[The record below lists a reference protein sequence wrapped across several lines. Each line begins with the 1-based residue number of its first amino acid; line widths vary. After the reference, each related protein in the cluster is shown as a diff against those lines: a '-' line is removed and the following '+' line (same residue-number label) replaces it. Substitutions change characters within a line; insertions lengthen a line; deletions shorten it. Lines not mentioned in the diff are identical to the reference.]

1 MNTVSGLVKILLG
14 VATLGLV
21 PAFFPKFV
29 CWMPPPV
36 SEQMRRSKQ
45 RRVIPEGYPCLSDS
59 NSEKEEKEQ
68 KKSSEKLAASFS
80 WYERLYLFWTTPIV
94 IFVFDKINSLCIT
107 LMFTIWFVAHRQAV
121 SSGQHRISIMPLELS
136 PDLDVEPL
144 QGVEIYLCIYFAC
157 SCARELTEILCEI
170 AADAGN
176 AGLHLIVKH
185 YFFNFWNVLDM
196 GEILAFFVGIG
207 FRVQCEGS
215 SCMSARRKGDGQGG
229 GDGVGADA
237 QEYTSGMWSTWSI
250 AYGICLFFSWF
261 RVLKFFM
268 LTKLGLLV
276 AVFYAMLRDVSIFV
290 IIYTILLVACTMLF
304 IGIAPPEVLNP
315 RCGVGSC
322 TCDDDLGDGGHMQCK
337 ASYILIRTLFQ
348 SFGDISTYLPEMTSS
363 PAIIFLI
370 FIFVLLNVVLMNL
383 LIALMSSTYN
393 SVLNQ
398 AKANRLLDKYALVR
412 DASYI
417 CFSVPAP
424 FNIIALISELCIFV
438 AYKKKVDDKFPDC
451 TPGRKLELFL
461 RRNTQPWAWNATEHD
476 DTVYENRSRLP
487 AAHAESQLALSACMV
502 LTHRHTHTHA
512 HTKLYIRMPVYV
524 YVFIQEQARSKVLNA
539 SSTKLENGDG
549 WAMA

>member
-1 MNTVSGLVKILLG
+1 MNTVSGLAKILLG

-29 CWMPPPV
+29 FWMPPPV

-45 RRVIPEGYPCLSDS
+45 RRATPEGWSGLTDSDA
-59 NSEKEEKEQ
+59 Q
-68 KKSSEKLAASFS
+68 KKLADSFS

-121 SSGQHRISIMPLELS
+121 SSGQHRISIMPVQVS
-136 PDLDVEPL
+136 PNIDVEPL
-144 QGVEIYLCIYFAC
+144 QGVEVYLCIYFAC
-157 SCARELTEILCEI
+157 SCVRELIQILCEI
-170 AADAGN
+170 AADAGHSS
-176 AGLHLIVKH
+176 LLLIVEH
-185 YFFNFWNVLDM
+185 YFLNFWNVLDI
-196 GEILAFFVGIG
+196 GEIIAFFVGIG
-207 FRVQCEGS
+207 FRVHCEGS
-215 SCMSARRKGDGQGG
+215 SCMSNRRKGQNVGGETLPGG
-229 GDGVGADA
+229 GDGVSADA
-237 QEYTSGMWSTWSI
+237 QELTSGTWSTWSM

-276 AVFYAMLRDVSIFV
+276 AVFYEMLRDVSIFV

-322 TCDDDLGDGGHMQCK
+322 TCDDLGGDGLMECQP
-337 ASYILIRTLFQ
+337 SYILVRTLFQ
-348 SFGDISTYLPEMTSS
+348 SFGDISTYLPEMTNS

-370 FIFVLLNVVLMNL
+370 FVFVLLNVVLMNL

-393 SVLNQ
+393 SVFNQ
-398 AKANRLLDKYALVR
+398 AKANRLLDKYGLVR

-417 CFSVPAP
+417 CYSLPPP
-424 FNIIALISELCIFV
+424 FNIIGLISELCIFV

-451 TPGRKLELFL
+451 TLGRKLEIFL
-461 RRNTQPWAWNATEHD
+461 RRCTQPWTWNANEPD
-476 DTVYENRSRLP
+476 DAVYQNRSRLP
-487 AAHAESQLALSACMV
+487 AAHAESQLAISACMV
-502 LTHRHTHTHA
+502 YTHTTHIHKLTHIHILIYIC
-512 HTKLYIRMPVYV
+512 LYTCMSLH
-524 YVFIQEQARSKVLNA
+524 RSKQ
-539 SSTKLENGDG
+539 GH
-549 WAMA
+549 

>member
-29 CWMPPPV
+29 FWMPPPV

-45 RRVIPEGYPCLSDS
+45 RRAIPEGYPCLMDS
-59 NSEKEEKEQ
+59 NSEKEGKAQ
-68 KKSSEKLAASFS
+68 KKPSEKLAATFS

-121 SSGQHRISIMPLELS
+121 SSGKHRISIMPLELS

-170 AADAGN
+170 AAGAGN
-176 AGLHLIVKH
+176 AGLQVLIVKH
-185 YFFNFWNVLDM
+185 YFFNFWNVLDI
-196 GEILAFFVGIG
+196 GEVLAFFVGIG

-215 SCMSARRKGDGQGG
+215 SCMSTRRKGDGQGG
-229 GDGVGADA
+229 GDGVGAGA
-237 QEYTSGMWSTWSI
+237 QEYTSRMWSTWSM
-250 AYGICLFFSWF
+250 AYGVCLFFSWF

-276 AVFYAMLRDVSIFV
+276 AVFCAMLRDVSIFV

-315 RCGVGSC
+315 SCGVGSC
-322 TCDDDLGDGGHMQCK
+322 TCDDDLGEGGHMECK
-337 ASYILIRTLFQ
+337 PSYILIRTLFQ

-393 SVLNQ
+393 SVFNK

-412 DASYI
+412 DASYL

-424 FNIIALISELCIFV
+424 FNIIALISELCIFL
-438 AYKKKVDDKFPDC
+438 AYKRKVDDKFPDC

-461 RRNTQPWAWNATEHD
+461 RRNNQPWTWNANEHD
-476 DTVYENRSRLP
+476 ETVYENRSRLL
-487 AAHAESQLALSACMV
+487 AAHAEERERERYIYVCLYTCMS
-502 LTHRHTHTHA
+502 
-512 HTKLYIRMPVYV
+512 VY
-524 YVFIQEQARSKVLNA
+524 RSKQGA
-539 SSTKLENGDG
+539 RY
-549 WAMA
+549 